1 MTYIHYEDY
10 VYLNKI
16 LGEKTKEDEKQTTKD
31 WGICLESHSNYGSYL
46 WYYLCF

>member
-31 WGICLESHSNYGSYL
+31 WGISLEDYRNNGSYL
-46 WYYLCF
+46 